1 MINVFI
7 IDDHQMILEGI
18 YSLLLGERD
27 VNWMGSARLP
37 DELMTFLKTSQP
49 DVLLLDIN
57 LPQKSGLDLC
67 KEVKEKY
74 PTINIIGL
82 STSDQVSVIRK
93 MKENGASGFLLKD
106 ASKQEIIMALREV
119 SKGKEYVSFSV
130 AEALKKRMPD
140 DQLLPVLTKREKQI
154 LEFISEGL
162 TNHEIAA
169 KLFLNST
176 TIDSHRKNMLTKF
189 NVKNT
194 AALIKIA
201 MSNHLI

>member
-1 MINVFI
+1 M
-7 IDDHQMILEGI
+7 
-18 YSLLLGERD
+18 
-27 VNWMGSARLP
+27 
-37 DELMTFLKTSQP
+37 
-49 DVLLLDIN
+49 DIN
-57 LPQKSGLDLC
+57 LPQKNGLDLC

-74 PTINIIGL
+74 PAIHIVGL
-82 STSDQVSVIRK
+82 STSDQVSVIKK
-93 MKENGASGFLLKD
+93 MRENGASGFLLKD
-106 ASKQEIIMALREV
+106 ATKQEIITALQEV
-119 SKGKEYVSFSV
+119 SKGREYVSFSV
-130 AEALKKRMPD
+130 AEALKKSAPN
-140 DQLLPVLTKREKQI
+140 DQLPVLTKREKEI
-154 LEFISEGL
+154 LEMIAEGF

>member
-1 MINVFI
+1 MIKIFI
-7 IDDHQMILEGI
+7 IDDHQMIIEGI
-18 YSLLLGERD
+18 YSLLQGEREIE
-27 VNWMGSARLP
+27 WMGSVKLP
-37 DELMTFLKTSQP
+37 SELMAVLKTKQP
-49 DVLLLDIN
+49 DVLLMDIN
-57 LPQKSGLDLC
+57 LPQKNGLDLC
-67 KEVKEKY
+67 IEVKEKY
-74 PTINIIGL
+74 PAINIIGL

-119 SKGKEYVSFSV
+119 SNGREYVSVSV
-130 AEALKKRMPD
+130 AEALKKRMPN
-140 DQLLPVLTKREKQI
+140 DQLPGLTKREKQI
-154 LEFISEGL
+154 LEFIAEGL
-162 TNHEIAA
+162 TNQDIAA

-201 MSNHLI
+201 VSNHLI

>member
-1 MINVFI
+1 MITVFI

-18 YSLLLGERD
+18 HSLLLGEGD
-27 VNWMGSARLP
+27 IEWMGSARLP
-37 DELMTFLKTSQP
+37 AELMAFLKARQP
-49 DVLLLDIN
+49 DVLLMDIN
-57 LPQKSGLDLC
+57 LPQKNGLDLC
-67 KEVKEKY
+67 KEVKEIY

-119 SKGKEYVSFSV
+119 SKGREYVSFSV
-130 AEALKKRMPD
+130 AEALKKRMPN
-140 DQLLPVLTKREKQI
+140 DQLPVLTKREKQI
-154 LEFISEGL
+154 LEFIAEGL
-162 TNHEIAA
+162 TNHDIAA

-176 TIDSHRKNMLTKF
+176 TIDSHRKNMLAKF

-201 MSNHLI
+201 TSNHLI